1 MPSDKKKDSA
11 KEEVH
16 YAAEEY
22 AVNDYVAPSEYTVP
36 QGYYNENGE
45 YVEDSSNYYSNA
57 TGDEVATTTTTTTT
71 TTAAAA
77 AVAQQGYDYSDP
89 NNQYYADNSQYY
101 YGYDYATGT
110 YNDPNATA
118 TDASAAYNYD
128 QYYSQNYYNNSAA
141 GGGGLVPESVA
152 ALQSAATSSYGS
164 NNATP
169 APKVYYPSTANS
181 NNPIGP
187 IIITKSGYTGPQTSS
202 PAPTSTLTT
211 TNNTKNDNPDSKKKK
226 KHNIVRAAG
235 GEVWEDN
242 SLEDWDDNDFRL
254 FAGDLGNEVTEELLY
269 KAFSK
274 YPSLLRTRVVRDNR
288 TMKSKGFG
296 FISFKDPDDFVKAWR
311 EMNGKYV
318 GNRPIKLRKSTW
330 KERNIDVRAKKER
343 DRVGPYPKHR

>member
-1 MPSDKKKDSA
+1 MPSDKKKDTA

-57 TGDEVATTTTTTTT
+57 TGDEVAAA
-71 TTAAAA
+71 TTAA
-77 AVAQQGYDYSDP
+77 AQQGYDYSDP
-89 NNQYYADNSQYY
+89 NNQYYADNGQYY
-101 YGYDYATGT
+101 YGYDYTTGT
-110 YNDPNATA
+110 YTDPNATA

-128 QYYSQNYYNNSAA
+128 QYYSQNYYDNSAA
-141 GGGGLVPESVA
+141 GGSYSGGGGGVVPESVA

-202 PAPTSTLTT
+202 PASTSTTT
-211 TNNTKNDNPDSKKKK
+211 TTNTKNDDADSKKKK

-288 TMKSKGFG
+288 TMKSRGFG

-311 EMNGKYV
+311 EMNGKHDLHE
-318 GNRPIKLRKSTW
+318 IQLLFLTF
-330 KERNIDVRAKKER
+330 
-343 DRVGPYPKHR
+343 

>member
-1 MPSDKKKDSA
+1 MPTDKKKDA
-11 KEEVH
+11 EKEEKEEVH

-22 AVNDYVAPSEYTVP
+22 AVNDYVAPAEYTVP

-45 YVEDSSNYYSNA
+45 YVEDNSNYYSNA
-57 TGDEVATTTTTTTT
+57 TGDA
-71 TTAAAA
+71 
-77 AVAQQGYDYSDP
+77 AQQGYDYSDP
-89 NNQYYADNSQYY
+89 NNQYYADNGQYY
-101 YGYDYATGT
+101 YGYDYNTGAYT
-110 YNDPNATA
+110 DPNNTAAAA

-128 QYYSQNYYNNSAA
+128 QYYAQSYYDTSAA
-141 GGGGLVPESVA
+141 TRSYGGSGVVPESVA
-152 ALQSAATSSYGS
+152 ALQSAATSNYGS
-164 NNATP
+164 NNASP

-181 NNPIGP
+181 NNPVGP
-187 IIITKSGYTGPQTSS
+187 IIITKSGYTGPQTSTSSSS
-202 PAPTSTLTT
+202 PAPTSSPA
-211 TNNTKNDNPDSKKKK
+211 NNKNDDADTKKKK
-226 KHNIVRAAG
+226 KKSIVRAAG
-235 GEVWEDN
+235 GEVWEDH
-242 SLEDWDDNDFRL
+242 SLEEWDDNDFRL

-288 TMKSKGFG
+288 TMKSRGFG